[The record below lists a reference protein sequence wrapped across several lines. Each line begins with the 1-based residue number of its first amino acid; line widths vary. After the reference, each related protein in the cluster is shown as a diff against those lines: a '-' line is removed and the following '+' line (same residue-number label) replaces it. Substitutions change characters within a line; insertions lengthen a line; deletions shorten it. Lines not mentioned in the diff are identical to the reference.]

1 MRRQAMS
8 ATDARWITQHENQS
22 TPGSNRKSR
31 RPREKER
38 EENRR
43 VLLPIRIDEATLE
56 SQYGWAAHL
65 RRTRH
70 IGDFRGWTDP
80 KQYDEAL
87 ERLLRDLQAGLSR

>member
-1 MRRQAMS
+1 MRG
-8 ATDARWITQHENQS
+8 IIEHENQS

-43 VLLPIRIDEATLE
+43 VLLPIRIDEAVLAE
-56 SQYGWAAHL
+56 KAGWATHL

-70 IGDFRGWTDP
+70 IGDFCTWEDHNAY
-80 KQYDEAL
+80 QQAF
-87 ERLLRDLQAGLSR
+87 ERLLRDLMATV